1 MTPAHLGNL
10 VVHISA
16 GSIALA
22 LGITI
27 LIRAK
32 GTDAHRRLGR
42 IFSWLTLI
50 VCLSALV
57 GLTLFRFMP
66 LFAVLTL
73 LVLYQLGG
81 GWRAGRT
88 RAAGPALADAL
99 WTVAAIVLAV
109 VLVGILIREPE
120 GLSTVVVSTLGGLG
134 IVLVYDVARWA
145 FPRRWHAVAWR
156 YEHSYKMIAAT
167 SGMLSALMGNVV
179 RVGRPWSQL
188 WPVPL
193 GFIVI
198 VYFFFVLYREDA
210 AAARA

>member
-1 MTPAHLGNL
+1 MTPAHLSNL
-10 VVHISA
+10 LVHIGA
-16 GSIALA
+16 GTVALA
-22 LGITI
+22 LGVAV
-27 LIRAK
+27 LLRAK
-32 GTDAHRRLGR
+32 GTDSHRQLGR

-50 VCLSALV
+50 VCLSATLGLV
-57 GLTLFRFMP
+57 VFRFMP

-73 LVLYQLGG
+73 LVIYQLGG

-88 RAAGPALADAL
+88 RSAGPAMIDAL
-99 WTVAAIVLAV
+99 WTIAAIAGSV
-109 VLVGILIREPE
+109 VLVAILLREPE
-120 GLSTVVVSTLGGLG
+120 GLTTVVASTLGGLG
-134 IVLVYDVARWA
+134 FVVAYDVIRWT
-145 FPRRWHAVAWR
+145 FPRRWHRIAWR

-198 VYFFFVLYREDA
+198 FYFFYQLYREDTSA
-210 AAARA
+210 TPA